1 MCVCSL
7 FVWTFN
13 PLDQRQ
19 IEALCVCE
27 NPTRAPVVLPLWG
40 HLARVAPG
48 QMSQY
53 QQHYKMTCV
62 HLLIVVQGICRNAL
76 WLIFDVQQ
84 LLVLSRYREP
94 VLYMYCTIR
103 VLVMCGVVHV
113 FDLVGVL
120 RT

>member
-13 PLDQRQ
+13 RLDQRQ

-48 QMSQY
+48 QRSQY

-62 HLLIVVQGICRNAL
+62 HLLV
-76 WLIFDVQQ
+76 
-84 LLVLSRYREP
+84 
-94 VLYMYCTIR
+94 
-103 VLVMCGVVHV
+103 VVHV
-113 FDLVGVL
+113 YMSQCLVAYF
-120 RT
+120 

>member
-1 MCVCSL
+1 M
-7 FVWTFN
+7 
-13 PLDQRQ
+13 
-19 IEALCVCE
+19 
-27 NPTRAPVVLPLWG
+27 
-40 HLARVAPG
+40 
-48 QMSQY
+48 
-53 QQHYKMTCV
+53 
-62 HLLIVVQGICRNAL
+62 GICRNAL